1 MYNTTNMTNAVNFL
15 EYYEAVNT
23 MSGQLLTSIMLFVV
37 FVLIFIIF
45 SNYDKKIVIF
55 ADSFICSI
63 LGILFFSLNL
73 IGWGVLI
80 VPIITFLFSLLFLK
94 IYN

>member
-94 IYN
+94 IYD

>member
-1 MYNTTNMTNAVNFL
+1 MTNAVNFL

-94 IYN
+94 IYD